1 MKKKKDK
8 SQSKPEVQDNDKP
21 IVLDGNTTEGGGEVN
36 SGASDDAVI
45 PAVPDG
51 ENAPSQDNEA
61 RVENMSQ
68 GNNVN
73 AIDAQAKAEEEAKKA
88 EQAEKKKRR
97 RIRSLKRLSLIGSML
112 ILVAC
117 VAGMAIWGILHLK
130 PSDTTIQGQAD
141 CEVVR
146 VSGKLAGRVVEIY
159 VKEGQYVQKGQ
170 RLAKIYSSTAD
181 ATLKKAKEMKKVAEV
196 QTKKVERG
204 TRDEI
209 ITSAEKLV
217 EQAQSVEQQA
227 MAAEEGAIAAEEIAR
242 KTFERLDNLFKEGV
256 VSEQKRDESKAALD
270 ASTAA
275 VQTARA
281 GVETAHAGVEAAR
294 SQLEL
299 AQNGPQEEDKE
310 ATKGME
316 NVAEASV
323 QEVEAVLEDE
333 YLVAPCSGEVTNIY
347 PHEGELIIMGSP
359 LMAIA
364 KTDDMW
370 AAFSVR
376 EEELNNLTMGKNI
389 EVIIPALNNK
399 EATMRV
405 FYVHD
410 MGSYATW
417 GATKAYGDYD
427 SKTFEVKAR
436 PLRDIRDFRP
446 GMSVILKTDS
456 KEGEKKDTTLLQF
469 FNSLRS

>member
-1 MKKKKDK
+1 MKKKKNK
-8 SQSKPEVQDNDKP
+8 SQSKQDAQCIDNQAVIEEQFKEKEL
-21 IVLDGNTTEGGGEVN
+21 VEGPSASEDDVPPTVSQEEKESSNGKDN
-36 SGASDDAVI
+36 SGA
-45 PAVPDG
+45 
-51 ENAPSQDNEA
+51 NASQNDEA
-61 RVENMSQ
+61 KAS
-68 GNNVN
+68 
-73 AIDAQAKAEEEAKKA
+73 AAQTDAEEEARKA
-88 EQAEKKKRR
+88 EQAAKKKRR

-117 VAGMAIWGILHLK
+117 VAGMAIWGILHLR
-130 PSDTTIQGQAD
+130 PADTTIQGQAD

-159 VKEGQYVQKGQ
+159 VKEGQHVQKGQ

-204 TRDEI
+204 TREEI
-209 ITSAEKLV
+209 ISSAEKLV

-227 MAAEEGAIAAEEIAR
+227 MAAEEGAIAAEAIAR

-281 GVETAHAGVEAAR
+281 GVETAHSGVEAAR
-294 SQLEL
+294 AQLEL
-299 AQNGPQEEDKE
+299 AKNGPQQEDKE

-323 QEVEAVLEDE
+323 KEVEAVLEDE
-333 YLVAPCSGEVTNIY
+333 YLIAPCSGEVTNIY

-376 EEELNNLTMGKNI
+376 EEKLNDLSMGKTI
-389 EVIIPALNNK
+389 DVLIPALGNK
-399 EATMRV
+399 EAQFRV

-436 PLRDIRDFRP
+436 PIRTIQNFRP
-446 GMSVILKTDS
+446 GMSVILKDEAK
-456 KEGEKKDTTLLQF
+456 KEENQDTTLLHF
-469 FNSLRS
+469 FHFLHL

>member
-1 MKKKKDK
+1 MKNKKDK
-8 SQSKPEVQDNDKP
+8 SQSKPEVQDVENPSVIDVNANENGPEVSP
-21 IVLDGNTTEGGGEVN
+21 ITSE
-36 SGASDDAVI
+36 DAVVTN
-45 PAVPDG
+45 VPVDEG
-51 ENAPSQDNEA
+51 APSQGNEA
-61 RVENMSQ
+61 GGENISQ
-68 GNNVN
+68 SDNVKHV
-73 AIDAQAKAEEEAKKA
+73 DAQANAEEEARKA
-88 EQAEKKKRR
+88 EQAAKKKRR

-130 PSDTTIQGQAD
+130 PADTTIQGQAD

-159 VKEGQYVQKGQ
+159 VKEGQHVQKGQ

-204 TRDEI
+204 TREEI
-209 ITSAEKLV
+209 INSAEKLV

-281 GVETAHAGVEAAR
+281 GVETAHSGVEAAR
-294 SQLEL
+294 AQLEL
-299 AQNGPQEEDKE
+299 AKNGPQAEDKE

-323 QEVEAVLEDE
+323 KEVEAVLEDE
-333 YLVAPCSGEVTNIY
+333 YLIAPCSGEVTNIY

-376 EEELNNLTMGKNI
+376 EEKLNDLTMGKNI

-436 PLRDIRDFRP
+436 PLGTIRDFRP
-446 GMSVILKTDS
+446 GMSVILKEEAN
-456 KEGEKKDTTLLQF
+456 KEEKGDTTLLHF
-469 FNSLRS
+469 LHSLHL